1 MRKVVQLDSLVQ
13 LLSHSDAH
21 ECRLLQVAQITQC
34 VIELWEGSQD
44 GLGAHTTDRVGRDV
58 HFVQDLVAL
67 KEVSKF
73 NGEIIVKLVAMEV
86 DLRYVSIDNEC
97 INQVA
102 ADAILHPIVRQVQLD
117 QCLVETEGIGK
128 FLDLLEGQEAE
139 FQIQSC

>member
-1 MRKVVQLDSLVQ
+1 
-13 LLSHSDAH
+13 
-21 ECRLLQVAQITQC
+21 
-34 VIELWEGSQD
+34 
-44 GLGAHTTDRVGRDV
+44 
-58 HFVQDLVAL
+58 
-67 KEVSKF
+67 
-73 NGEIIVKLVAMEV
+73 MEV

-97 INQVA
+97 IDQVA